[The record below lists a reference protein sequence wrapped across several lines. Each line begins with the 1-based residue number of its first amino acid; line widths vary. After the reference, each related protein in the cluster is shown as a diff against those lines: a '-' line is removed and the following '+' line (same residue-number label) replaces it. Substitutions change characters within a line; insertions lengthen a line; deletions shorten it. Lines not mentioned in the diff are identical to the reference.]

1 MKSLFAKRGLIR
13 TGRRR
18 CDHCR
23 DRWLGG
29 KRIGADGKP
38 GLIVQCKQ
46 SAPNKNCAQCSIDGV
61 SCSKRVSAGDTV
73 KTRRGGY
80 EWALGMEALSENLD
94 DVVDRLTPRLEN
106 NEQITLS
113 KAEWNLIV
121 DKATGFGRAVAEMKV
136 LSAEI
141 PDSYDDDDL
150 RRAKDNNGRDVEMWK
165 FVGK

>member
-1 MKSLFAKRGLIR
+1 
-13 TGRRR
+13 
-18 CDHCR
+18 
-23 DRWLGG
+23 
-29 KRIGADGKP
+29 
-38 GLIVQCKQ
+38 
-46 SAPNKNCAQCSIDGV
+46 
-61 SCSKRVSAGDTV
+61 
-73 KTRRGGY
+73 
-80 EWALGMEALSENLD
+80 MEALSENLD

-106 NEQITLS
+106 NEQIMLS